1 MVAELTALRD
11 QIDEVDKALLNLL
24 AKRLELVAE
33 VGEVKSRFGLPIYV
47 PEREASMLASRRA
60 EAEALGVPP
69 DLIEDVLR
77 RVMRESYSS
86 ENDKGFKTLCP
97 SLRPVVIV
105 GGGGQMGRLFEKML
119 TLSGYQVRILEQ
131 HDWDRA
137 ADIVSDAGMV
147 IVSVPIHVTEQVI
160 GKLPPL
166 PKDCILVDL
175 ASVKNGPLQAML
187 AAHDGPVLGLHPMF
201 GPDSGSLAKQVVVW
215 CDGRKPEAYQWFL
228 EQIQV
233 WGARLHRIS
242 AVEHDQN
249 MAFIQALRHF
259 ATFAYGLHLAE
270 ENVQLEQL
278 LALSSPIYRL
288 ELAMVGRLFAQDP
301 QLYADIIMSSERN
314 LALIKRYYKR
324 LHMIEAERY
333 GFASHGVTLL
343 PKYLENIA
351 RGDVTANAR
360 PECLTS
366 EGNLQRFHAHNGFG
380 QHAGKVAVNAA
391 IEQAKRRGFCL
402 LTLCHAHH
410 LGRMGHYGQMVAD
423 QGLAMLAM
431 SNVTGRPALV
441 APWGG
446 AEPRMTTN
454 PFCFAWPFSD
464 GRPPILVDFA
474 TSSMALNKARVMSS
488 TGKQAAPG
496 QLIDAQG
503 NPSNDPGVLFSNP
516 PGALLPFGEHK
527 GFGLALMIE
536 MMAGILSGGDTIAE
550 DHQTDGSAHN
560 HLFALIIDPDQF
572 TDLAGEKGQFFAD
585 YLVATQPQ
593 PGGNP
598 VIYPGMPEA
607 ANRERNAKMI
617 TIPVSFWS
625 WVVEHYARKGIDLGL
640 HPQESAL
647 AG

>member
-137 ADIVSDAGMV
+137 ADIVADAGMV

-201 GPDSGSLAKQVVVW
+201 GPDSG
-215 CDGRKPEAYQWFL
+215 
-228 EQIQV
+228 
-233 WGARLHRIS
+233 
-242 AVEHDQN
+242 
-249 MAFIQALRHF
+249 IQALRHF

-324 LHMIEAERY
+324 FGEAIE
-333 GFASHGVTLL
+333 LL
-343 PKYLENIA
+343 EQ
-351 RGDVTANAR
+351 GDKQAFIDSFRKVEHWFGDYA
-360 PECLTS
+360 
-366 EGNLQRFHAHNGFG
+366 QRF
-380 QHAGKVAVNAA
+380 QSESRVLLR
-391 IEQAKRRGFCL
+391 QA
-402 LTLCHAHH
+402 
-410 LGRMGHYGQMVAD
+410 
-423 QGLAMLAM
+423 
-431 SNVTGRPALV
+431 
-441 APWGG
+441 
-446 AEPRMTTN
+446 
-454 PFCFAWPFSD
+454 
-464 GRPPILVDFA
+464 
-474 TSSMALNKARVMSS
+474 
-488 TGKQAAPG
+488 
-496 QLIDAQG
+496 
-503 NPSNDPGVLFSNP
+503 ND
-516 PGALLPFGEHK
+516 
-527 GFGLALMIE
+527 
-536 MMAGILSGGDTIAE
+536 
-550 DHQTDGSAHN
+550 
-560 HLFALIIDPDQF
+560 
-572 TDLAGEKGQFFAD
+572 
-585 YLVATQPQ
+585 
-593 PGGNP
+593 
-598 VIYPGMPEA
+598 
-607 ANRERNAKMI
+607 NR
-617 TIPVSFWS
+617 
-625 WVVEHYARKGIDLGL
+625 
-640 HPQESAL
+640 Q
-647 AG
+647 

>member
-137 ADIVSDAGMV
+137 ADIVADAGMV

-187 AAHDGPVLGLHPMF
+187 VAHDGPVLGLHPMF

-259 ATFAYGLHLAE
+259 ATFAYGCTW
-270 ENVQLEQL
+270 QKKMFSRQL

-324 LHMIEAERY
+324 FGEAIE
-333 GFASHGVTLL
+333 LL
-343 PKYLENIA
+343 EQ
-351 RGDVTANAR
+351 GDKQAFIDSFRKVEHWFGDYA
-360 PECLTS
+360 
-366 EGNLQRFHAHNGFG
+366 QRF
-380 QHAGKVAVNAA
+380 QSESRVLLR
-391 IEQAKRRGFCL
+391 QA
-402 LTLCHAHH
+402 
-410 LGRMGHYGQMVAD
+410 
-423 QGLAMLAM
+423 
-431 SNVTGRPALV
+431 
-441 APWGG
+441 
-446 AEPRMTTN
+446 
-454 PFCFAWPFSD
+454 
-464 GRPPILVDFA
+464 
-474 TSSMALNKARVMSS
+474 
-488 TGKQAAPG
+488 
-496 QLIDAQG
+496 
-503 NPSNDPGVLFSNP
+503 ND
-516 PGALLPFGEHK
+516 
-527 GFGLALMIE
+527 
-536 MMAGILSGGDTIAE
+536 
-550 DHQTDGSAHN
+550 
-560 HLFALIIDPDQF
+560 
-572 TDLAGEKGQFFAD
+572 
-585 YLVATQPQ
+585 
-593 PGGNP
+593 
-598 VIYPGMPEA
+598 
-607 ANRERNAKMI
+607 NR
-617 TIPVSFWS
+617 
-625 WVVEHYARKGIDLGL
+625 
-640 HPQESAL
+640 Q
-647 AG
+647 

>member
-137 ADIVSDAGMV
+137 ADIVADAGMV

-187 AAHDGPVLGLHPMF
+187 AAHDGPGDAAVDVDVAGLDRVEP
-201 GPDSGSLAKQVVVW
+201 AKQVVVW

-324 LHMIEAERY
+324 FGEAIE
-333 GFASHGVTLL
+333 LL
-343 PKYLENIA
+343 EQ
-351 RGDVTANAR
+351 GDKQAFIDSFRKVEHWFGDYA
-360 PECLTS
+360 
-366 EGNLQRFHAHNGFG
+366 QRF
-380 QHAGKVAVNAA
+380 QSESRVLLR
-391 IEQAKRRGFCL
+391 QA
-402 LTLCHAHH
+402 
-410 LGRMGHYGQMVAD
+410 
-423 QGLAMLAM
+423 
-431 SNVTGRPALV
+431 
-441 APWGG
+441 
-446 AEPRMTTN
+446 
-454 PFCFAWPFSD
+454 
-464 GRPPILVDFA
+464 
-474 TSSMALNKARVMSS
+474 
-488 TGKQAAPG
+488 
-496 QLIDAQG
+496 
-503 NPSNDPGVLFSNP
+503 ND
-516 PGALLPFGEHK
+516 
-527 GFGLALMIE
+527 
-536 MMAGILSGGDTIAE
+536 
-550 DHQTDGSAHN
+550 
-560 HLFALIIDPDQF
+560 
-572 TDLAGEKGQFFAD
+572 
-585 YLVATQPQ
+585 
-593 PGGNP
+593 
-598 VIYPGMPEA
+598 
-607 ANRERNAKMI
+607 NR
-617 TIPVSFWS
+617 
-625 WVVEHYARKGIDLGL
+625 
-640 HPQESAL
+640 Q
-647 AG
+647 

>member
-11 QIDEVDKALLNLL
+11 QIDDIDKALLNLL
-24 AKRLELVAE
+24 AKRLELVAK

-60 EAEALGVPP
+60 EAEAIGVPP

-105 GGGGQMGRLFEKML
+105 GGDGQMGRLFEKML

-131 HDWDRA
+131 QDWPRA
-137 ADIVSDAGMV
+137 RDIVADAGMV

-160 GKLPPL
+160 AQLPPL
-166 PKDCILVDL
+166 PSDCILVDL
-175 ASVKNGPLQAML
+175 ASVKSGPLQAML
-187 AAHDGPVLGLHPMF
+187 AAHDGPALGLHPMF

-215 CDGRKPEAYQWFL
+215 CDGRQPEAYQWFL

-324 LHMIEAERY
+324 FGDAI
-333 GFASHGVTLL
+333 GLL
-343 PKYLENIA
+343 EQ
-351 RGDVTANAR
+351 GD
-360 PECLTS
+360 
-366 EGNLQRFHAHNGFG
+366 
-380 QHAGKVAVNAA
+380 
-391 IEQAKRRGFCL
+391 
-402 LTLCHAHH
+402 
-410 LGRMGHYGQMVAD
+410 
-423 QGLAMLAM
+423 
-431 SNVTGRPALV
+431 
-441 APWGG
+441 
-446 AEPRMTTN
+446 
-454 PFCFAWPFSD
+454 
-464 GRPPILVDFA
+464 
-474 TSSMALNKARVMSS
+474 
-488 TGKQAAPG
+488 KQAF
-496 QLIDAQG
+496 ID
-503 NPSNDPGVLFSNP
+503 
-516 PGALLPFGEHK
+516 
-527 GFGLALMIE
+527 
-536 MMAGILSGGDTIAE
+536 
-550 DHQTDGSAHN
+550 
-560 HLFALIIDPDQF
+560 
-572 TDLAGEKGQFFAD
+572 
-585 YLVATQPQ
+585 
-593 PGGNP
+593 
-598 VIYPGMPEA
+598 
-607 ANRERNAKMI
+607 
-617 TIPVSFWS
+617 SFRK
-625 WVVEHYARKGIDLGL
+625 VEHWFGDYARRF
-640 HPQESAL
+640 QNESRVLLRQANDSRP
-647 AG
+647 